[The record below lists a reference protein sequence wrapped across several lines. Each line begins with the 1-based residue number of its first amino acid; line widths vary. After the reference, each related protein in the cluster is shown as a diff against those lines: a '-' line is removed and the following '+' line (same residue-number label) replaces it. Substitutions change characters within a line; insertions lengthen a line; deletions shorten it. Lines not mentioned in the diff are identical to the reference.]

1 MKMNWFKLMLDVVM
15 AVLLFTLF
23 STTIAGLAFHE
34 ITGLV
39 IFGMAL
45 LHLILNWKCIWTF
58 TKKLFSKG
66 TPFKSRFGYVLNL
79 LLLISF
85 VMIIVTGL
93 MISKTIFVGLIP
105 SIENAQGLHYFF
117 SALTLIIVGIHTGL
131 HWDFIK
137 NMFGKLIKLPAK
149 VGFVLSTVALV
160 SIMAF
165 GSYSLVTSRFT
176 QWIAGPVL
184 GTIHPTG
191 ELEGRGSGR
200 RNGELP
206 KDRVGEVLEDK
217 AGIRDFDS
225 RGRHEGSGG
234 SWSVVAEMGSIMVL
248 IAGVTAGTEILLKK
262 RKKKVEVV
270 A

>member
-1 MKMNWFKLMLDVVM
+1 MNWVKLMLDIVM

-23 STTIAGLAFHE
+23 STSVAGLAFHE
-34 ITGLV
+34 VTGLV
-39 IFGMAL
+39 IFGMAVI
-45 LHLILNWKCIWTF
+45 HLILNWKWIWTF
-58 TKKLFSKG
+58 TKKFFSKG
-66 TPFKSRFGYVLNL
+66 IPFKTRFGYVLNV

-85 VMIIVTGL
+85 TMIIVTGI
-93 MISKTIFVGLIP
+93 MISRTVLVGFLP
-105 SIENAQGLHYFF
+105 RVADAQVMHYFF
-117 SALTLIIVGIHTGL
+117 SALSLVIVGIHTGL

-137 NMFGKLIKLPAK
+137 TMFGKLIKMPAK
-149 VGFVLSTVALV
+149 LGFVLSTVALV
-160 SIMAF
+160 SILAF

-184 GTIHPTG
+184 GTLNPSG

-200 RNGELP
+200 QHGNLP
-206 KDRVGEVLEDK
+206 SDQKESLPEGSESL
-217 AGIRDFDS
+217 RDFGG
-225 RGRHEGSGG
+225 RGDHDESSLGSL
-234 SWSVVAEMGSIMVL
+234 SIVAEMGSIMIL